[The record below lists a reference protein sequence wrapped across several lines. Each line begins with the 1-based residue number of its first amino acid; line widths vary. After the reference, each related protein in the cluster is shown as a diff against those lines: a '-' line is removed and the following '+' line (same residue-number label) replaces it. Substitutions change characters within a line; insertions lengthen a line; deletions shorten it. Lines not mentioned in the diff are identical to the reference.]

1 MWEKYGRSLLTSP
14 YVDFASG
21 KVPNRMARGSTAISD
36 ETAPL
41 SLMVSVWLW
50 GGFWSLTT
58 DDGVVRSCEHRHG
71 AGSVTARCEETKGG
85 CKKGI

>member
-21 KVPNRMARGSTAISD
+21 KVPNRMARGSTAVSD

-58 DDGVVRSCEHRHG
+58 DMGVSGHVS
-71 AGSVTARCEETKGG
+71 TATRGWCEEW